1 MNSGVILH
9 LAQILIAL
17 PFLDGGWATL
27 RHPHERARKIA
38 RMKFPTPLWSVR
50 ANALLMVGAGLFLA
64 IGVFPRYAALILVF
78 SLGLTT
84 FFGHP
89 FWIEQGTQREHEL
102 RNFVKNLGV
111 LGGLVLA
118 ALVG

>member
-1 MNSGVILH
+1 MNSSIILR

-17 PFLDGGWATL
+17 PFLEGGWATL
-27 RHPHERARKIA
+27 RHPHERAEKVA
-38 RMKFPTPLWSVR
+38 RMKFPVPLLSVR
-50 ANALLMVGAGLFLA
+50 ANALLMVVAGMYLA
-64 IGVFPRYAALILVF
+64 IGVFPRYAALLLIF

-89 FWIEQGTQREHEL
+89 FWIERGTQREHEL

-111 LGGLVLA
+111 LGGLVLV
-118 ALVG
+118 ALAG